1 MRSLCITVSMS
12 LAVAASVIA
21 QAPRQAGTA
30 RSDAKTW
37 TTPFDSKA
45 RVRDPYA
52 APDGKVWFVGQE
64 GNFVARLDPNT
75 GEFKKFTI
83 DEGTNPHNLVV
94 DKQGTV
100 WYTGNRNG
108 RIVKLDPATG
118 KLTTFKMPDAA
129 VKDPHTMIFDEHGD
143 AWFTAQNSGYVGR
156 LTRASGEI
164 KLWKMP
170 DGTRP
175 YGIKLDSKGRP
186 YFDLFG
192 TNKIGTIDPKTGEV
206 REYTLPN
213 QRARPRRIEITD
225 DQTIWYGDYTRG
237 YLGKLNTQTGAVE
250 EYLLP
255 SGAGSLPYGMSTDD
269 RGYIWVAETG
279 VQPNRLVA
287 FDPRARKFVEN
298 IPVPADGPNT
308 IRHMQ
313 WDPKTR
319 QIWFGADA
327 NQIGR
332 IKVAPLPVV
341 P

>member
-1 MRSLCITVSMS
+1 MRSVRIAVSIS
-12 LAVAASVIA
+12 LTVAASVVA
-21 QAPRQAGTA
+21 QSPRQAGSV

-45 RVRDPYA
+45 RVRDAYA

-64 GNFVARLDPNT
+64 GNFVGRLDPNT
-75 GEFKKFTI
+75 GDFKKFTI

-94 DKQGTV
+94 DKQGAV

-156 LTRASGEI
+156 LTRASGDI

-192 TNKIGTIDPKTGEV
+192 TNKIGTIDPKTGEL
-206 REYTLPN
+206 REYPLPDP
-213 QRARPRRIEITD
+213 RARPRRIEITD

-287 FDPRARKFVEN
+287 FDPRARRFVEN

-332 IKVAPLPVV
+332 IKVAPQPVV

>member
-1 MRSLCITVSMS
+1 MRSARIAALLS
-12 LAVAASVIA
+12 LSVAATAVA
-21 QAPRQAGTA
+21 QAPRQAGDA

-37 TTPFDSKA
+37 STPFDPKA

-64 GNFVARLDPNT
+64 GNFVAHLDPSS

-108 RIVKLDPATG
+108 RIVKLDPGTG
-118 KLTTFKMPDAA
+118 KLTTYPMPDAA
-129 VKDPHTMIFDEHGD
+129 VRDPHTMIFDEHGD
-143 AWFTAQNSGYVGR
+143 AWFTAQNAGYVGR
-156 LTRASGEI
+156 LTRSSGDI
-164 KLWKMP
+164 KLWKMAQ
-170 DGTRP
+170 GSRP

-192 TNKIGTIDPKTGEV
+192 TNKIGTVDQKTGEV
-206 REYTLPN
+206 REYSLPDA
-213 QRARPRRIEITD
+213 RARPRRIEITD

-237 YLGKLNTQTGAVE
+237 YLGKLNTSTGAVE
-250 EYLLP
+250 EFLLP
-255 SGAGSLPYGMSTDD
+255 SGAGSLPYGMATDD

-287 FDPRARKFVEN
+287 FDPRAKKFVEN

-313 WDPKTR
+313 WDQKTR

-332 IKVAPLPVV
+332 IKVAPQPVV